1 MQVEANENQSTTG
14 ARGVVVRP
22 LQADDDAAARRFLQ
36 DDHGYG
42 LFITGN
48 LLSYGFGYGDVRYW
62 GQFRQHVGAAGQAD
76 LDLTGLLMF
85 TGESATLY
93 APPGV
98 NVDLLIAL
106 ALQEPLHFIM
116 GRDDLMDVA
125 EAQAPRPVV
134 RTETHY
140 FADLTARRFTRSE
153 LTLPAQTSVRRGT
166 LRDIEG
172 LARLY
177 YGATGFEDLTFAQV
191 RNVMT
196 NRVTRLRTFLVERQG
211 EILAAASTSAESY
224 TAAMIGGV
232 WTAPWARGRGI
243 STTVVGAL
251 CGELLRERK
260 RPYLFY
266 LTENGP
272 AERVYEK
279 LGFHVTGGWRV
290 IYFAA

>member
-1 MQVEANENQSTTG
+1 MQVEANENQRTTG
-14 ARGVVVRP
+14 VLVRP
-22 LQADDDAAARRFLQ
+22 LQADDDVAARRFLQ
-36 DDHGYG
+36 DDRGYG

-62 GQFRQHVGAAGQAD
+62 GQFRQQANVMGATE
-76 LDLTGLLMF
+76 LDLTGILMF
-85 TGESATLY
+85 SGESATVY
-93 APPGV
+93 APPDV
-98 NVDLLIAL
+98 NVDLLNAL
-106 ALQEPLHFIM
+106 ALQEPLHFMM
-116 GRDDLMDVA
+116 GRADLMDA
-125 EAQAPRPVV
+125 ALAQATRPVV
-134 RTETHY
+134 RTETHH
-140 FADLTARRFTRSE
+140 FADLTARSFTRNE
-153 LTLPAQTSVRRGT
+153 LTLPAQMSVRRGT
-166 LRDIEG
+166 PRDSDG

-196 NRVTRLRTFLVERQG
+196 NRVTRLRTFLAERQG
-211 EILAAASTSAESY
+211 EIVAAASTSAESY

-272 AERVYEK
+272 AERIYAK
-279 LGFHVTGGWRV
+279 LGFRVTGSWKV
-290 IYFAA
+290 MYFAG